1 VDVTFLGAAREVTG
15 TCHLVRVGGSAV
27 ALDLGMFQGRRSE
40 SMEKNRH
47 VPFDVAGLSALV
59 LSHAHIDHSGRL
71 PMLTRNGYKGPIY
84 ATPATRDLCAIMLA
98 DSAHIQEKDADYL
111 ARKHRP
117 FEPPLYGQKDVV
129 DTMERII
136 SMPYDQPFDVAPGV
150 RATFVD
156 AGHIL
161 GSASVILEC
170 TEGGTQRRLVFS
182 GDVGRWG
189 LPIIR
194 DPKPPQGAD
203 VVIMESTYGDREH
216 ESVADMPSEL
226 ARIVRETAARGGR
239 VFIPAFAVGRT
250 QELVYDLHRLALS
263 GAIPSIPIVIDSPL
277 AIDATAVFA
286 MHPEIYDKG
295 EELIAA
301 VQDLFHFNLVE
312 YTRDVAASKALNDRN
327 GPMIVI
333 AASGMAENG
342 RILHH
347 LAHGAP
353 EQRNTILIVGFQA
366 EHTLGRRIVEKQPT
380 LRIFGE
386 DIPLRARVEIL
397 NGYSAHAD
405 RNELQRW
412 LDAVR
417 GPNAQKLPVHLVHGE
432 PQAQDALAEILR
444 GKGYAI
450 TTPERGTRQQ
460 LL

>member
-1 VDVTFLGAAREVTG
+1 
-15 TCHLVRVGGSAV
+15 
-27 ALDLGMFQGRRSE
+27 
-40 SMEKNRH
+40 
-47 VPFDVAGLSALV
+47 
-59 LSHAHIDHSGRL
+59 
-71 PMLTRNGYKGPIY
+71 
-84 ATPATRDLCAIMLA
+84 
-98 DSAHIQEKDADYL
+98 
-111 ARKHRP
+111 
-117 FEPPLYGQKDVV
+117 
-129 DTMERII
+129 
-136 SMPYDQPFDVAPGV
+136 
-150 RATFVD
+150 
-156 AGHIL
+156 
-161 GSASVILEC
+161 
-170 TEGGTQRRLVFS
+170 
-182 GDVGRWG
+182 
-189 LPIIR
+189 
-194 DPKPPQGAD
+194 
-203 VVIMESTYGDREH
+203 
-216 ESVADMPSEL
+216 
-226 ARIVRETAARGGR
+226 
-239 VFIPAFAVGRT
+239 
-250 QELVYDLHRLALS
+250 
-263 GAIPSIPIVIDSPL
+263 
-277 AIDATAVFA
+277 VFA
-286 MHPEIYDKG
+286 MHPEIFDKG

-353 EQRNTILIVGFQA
+353 NQRNTILIVGFQA

-397 NGYSAHAD
+397 SGYSAHAD

-432 PQAQDALAEILR
+432 PRAQDALAEILR

-460 LL
+460 L